1 MRLGTGNRWDELTAI
16 AAMLALVAALI
27 AVAMFSGSRR
37 PPEPTG
43 GQPVPAPAQTPAPA
57 ATTIATLPTST
68 PEPLPVFD
76 DSGQRAITSLSLT
89 DPSVVEP
96 ISFRSDA
103 GHEIP
108 EPLCVQWKVF
118 RHDAV
123 TGRVEVV
130 AEFFE
135 SCDEAIATTDELLP
149 ERFVRLENAAL
160 REQLSFIVGQL
171 SWDEYLTISRRY
183 AQARVSRALDAL
195 VEGQPQE

>member
-1 MRLGTGNRWDELTAI
+1 MRLGTGNRWDELTAL
-16 AAMLALVAALI
+16 AAMLAFVAALI

-43 GQPVPAPAQTPAPA
+43 GQPPAPAQTPTPA
-57 ATTIATLPTST
+57 ATAIATLPIST

-76 DSGQRAITSLSLT
+76 DSEQRAITSLSPSDL
-89 DPSVVEP
+89 SVVEP

-103 GHEIP
+103 AQEIP
-108 EPLCVQWKVF
+108 AQLCVHWKIF
-118 RHDAV
+118 RHNDV
-123 TGRVEVV
+123 TGRVEVI

-160 REQLSFIVGQL
+160 REQLSFIVSQL

-183 AQARVSRALDAL
+183 AQARVSKALDAR
-195 VEGQPQE
+195 VEGQPPQ